1 MAPKVV
7 ILGGGVAGL
16 SAAHEL
22 IERGFEVAV
31 YELKPIPGG
40 KARSVT
46 VPKSGVDGRLNL
58 PGEHG
63 FRFFPSFYQN
73 LPDVM
78 KRIPFPGNKQGVFD
92 NLVDATRLEFA
103 RFGVKPFVVPARFPV
118 SFADWEVIINDLV
131 HPDLSIPHDEVL
143 FFAERM
149 WRFLTSCKQRLFGE
163 YELMTWWNYLEADN
177 KSNGYRELFVEGL
190 TRSLVASQPTKA
202 SARTVGEVFFR
213 LLSGLT
219 EPGVSSDRLL
229 DGPTNDVWINPW
241 MTYLTED
248 VVKIHPGTI
257 PLDYHPQAKVTS
269 INCQNARIVSATVS
283 EDGLSKDVTA
293 DFYIAALPVEVM
305 AGLVTPNMIAADP
318 VFANFDLL
326 KRDVAWMNGIQFYLK
341 QDVAVIHGHVAYLD
355 TPWALT
361 SISQHQF
368 WKNFDL
374 SKYGDGKVQG
384 ILSVVI
390 SDWTT
395 PGTFNGKAAQ
405 DLSNAEEVKIE
416 VYREL
421 VKSLNVGGQSLL
433 PQDPREILDTWFLDP
448 DIVFSGP
455 PGQERPGNLEAL
467 FVNHADRWRFR
478 PKALTQIPNLFL
490 ASDYVQTTTDVA
502 CMEAANEAAR
512 LAVNGVLTSSH
523 MNVPPCKIFV
533 YEEPEQIRPLL
544 HFLRGFDFVRWE
556 LGKPWKHHGN
566 GSPQN

>member
-1 MAPKVV
+1 MSPRVA

-31 YELKPIPGG
+31 YELKSIPGG

-46 VPKSGVDGRLNL
+46 VPGSGTNGRFDL

-78 KRIPFPGNKQGVFD
+78 KRIPFPGNSQGVFN

-103 RFGVKPFVVPARFPV
+103 RFGVRPFVAPARFPK
-118 SFADWEVIINDLV
+118 SFEDWLVIIQDLL
-131 HPDLSIPHDEVL
+131 HPDVTIPDREIL

-149 WRFLTSCKQRLFGE
+149 WQFLTSCEQRLFGQ
-163 YELMTWWNYLEADN
+163 YELMTWWSFLDADN
-177 KSNGYRELFVEGL
+177 KSEGYREFFVEGL

-202 SARTVGEVFFR
+202 SARTVGQVFFR

-219 EPGVSSDRLL
+219 EPGVSCDRLVN
-229 DGPTNDVWINPW
+229 GPSSDVWIDPW
-241 MTYLTED
+241 MKYLTRD
-248 VVKIHPGTI
+248 VVKLQPGTI
-257 PLDYHPQAKVTS
+257 ALDYHPQATVTA
-269 INCQNARIVSATVS
+269 INCHDGRITGAAVDENGT
-283 EDGLSKDVTA
+283 SKDIVA
-293 DFYIAALPVEVM
+293 DFYISAMPVEAMAAL
-305 AGLVTPNMIAADP
+305 VTADMIAADS

-326 KRDVAWMNGIQFYLK
+326 KKDVAWMNGIQFYLK
-341 QDVAVIHGHVAYLD
+341 QDVPIIHGHVAYLD

-374 SKYGDGKVQG
+374 SKYGDGEVQG

-390 SDWTT
+390 SDWTAT
-395 PGTFNGKAAQ
+395 GSFNGKRAE
-405 DLSNAEEVKIE
+405 DLSSAEEIKTE
-416 VYREL
+416 VWKEL
-421 VKSLNVGGQSLL
+421 VRSLDAGGRSVL
-433 PQDPREILDTWFLDP
+433 PQHPDEILDSWFLDP

-455 PGQERPGNLEAL
+455 PGNERPSNLEKL

-478 PKALTQIPNLFL
+478 PQMQTKIPNLFL
-490 ASDYVQTTTDVA
+490 ASDYVQTDTDVA

-512 LAVNGVLTSSH
+512 RAVNAVIEASG
-523 MNVPPCKIFV
+523 MNVPLCTVFV
-533 YEEPEQIRPLL
+533 YEDPEPIRPLL
-544 HFLRGFDFVRWE
+544 KVLRDLDFVRWK
-556 LGKPWKHHGN
+556 LHLPWEHRTKAN
-566 GSPQN
+566 FL